1 VPDSRVSS
9 VTLTQ
14 SHCEESASLVRRS
27 QSVSTYRPWPWPW
40 PWPTP
45 VAVADTSGPGRW
57 PCQLSQM
64 TLRMN
69 IAGFTLSSYP
79 VGFAPHEWLR
89 SSNRTSLSVWALP
102 VSIGSNLWSLPR
114 SGLCCVWFGVFAF
127 GLGLMG
133 RTFGHTASTGAVTGV
148 TLDPLGP
155 FSRVWV
161 WTSVKRVAVRGS
173 RPPRTRTGGSGSHS
187 CRPASMNSNEQTRS
201 RAS

>member
-1 VPDSRVSS
+1 M
-9 VTLTQ
+9 
-14 SHCEESASLVRRS
+14 A
-27 QSVSTYRPWPWPW
+27 
-40 PWPTP
+40 
-45 VAVADTSGPGRW
+45 AADTSGPGRW

-79 VGFAPHEWLR
+79 IGFAPHEWLR
-89 SSNRTSLSVWALP
+89 SSTRTSLSVWALP

-148 TLDPLGP
+148 TLAPSG
-155 FSRVWV
+155 
-161 WTSVKRVAVRGS
+161 AVLPGVGVDLSKKGGGERKS
-173 RPPRTRTGGSGSHS
+173 ATRTRTGGSGSHS
-187 CRPASMNSNEQTRS
+187 YRPASMNCK
-201 RAS
+201 RANKISIQLVFRK